1 LAVVG
6 RSGTGKT
13 TLLRLIAGAV
23 IPQRGEV
30 RLIGADPAAARRA
43 KRIGFVGQN
52 AALHPWRT
60 VVQNIRLPL
69 DVNPADVE
77 DGPTPEEWVARIGLA
92 AAANAYPHQLSGGMR
107 QRVALARSLVADPA
121 ILLMDEPLSSLDE
134 LTRDDLRLEL
144 VDFWGATRT
153 VVYVTH
159 DIEEAVW
166 LADRVAVL
174 GGHPARIAGIVP
186 VALERPRTPALRR
199 DARFLD
205 LIAGAAMGVIAI
217 ALEIW
222 TAAFHVPGYLVP
234 APSAVGARLVAD
246 WAMFLREAAVTIA
259 EASMGFLVGTTVAFA
274 IASAMVRSRVL
285 ERTLFPLAILVKLT
299 PIVAVAPLF
308 TLWFGFGSAPKVAIA
323 ALITFFP
330 MVVNAFVGLRSADP
344 QEVAFLETLG
354 ATRTEVFRHLRVPN
368 ALPYLFS
375 GARISLNL
383 ALIGAVI
390 GEWTG
395 ADHGLGRVILV
406 ANANL
411 DLATLFAAV
420 LLLAAIGIA
429 ANALV
434 GTVERR
440 VLHWHPVE
448 LAA

>member
-1 LAVVG
+1 MGNAIEIRGASAGYGKTPVLEDIDLTIATGEVLAVVG

-205 LIAGAAMGVIAI
+205 LVD
-217 ALEIW
+217 
-222 TAAFHVPGYLVP
+222 
-234 APSAVGARLVAD
+234 AVRG
-246 WAMFLREAAVTIA
+246 
-259 EASMGFLVGTTVAFA
+259 
-274 IASAMVRSRVL
+274 
-285 ERTLFPLAILVKLT
+285 
-299 PIVAVAPLF
+299 
-308 TLWFGFGSAPKVAIA
+308 
-323 ALITFFP
+323 
-330 MVVNAFVGLRSADP
+330 
-344 QEVAFLETLG
+344 
-354 ATRTEVFRHLRVPN
+354 
-368 ALPYLFS
+368 
-375 GARISLNL
+375 
-383 ALIGAVI
+383 
-390 GEWTG
+390 
-395 ADHGLGRVILV
+395 
-406 ANANL
+406 
-411 DLATLFAAV
+411 
-420 LLLAAIGIA
+420 LLA
-429 ANALV
+429 
-434 GTVERR
+434 
-440 VLHWHPVE
+440 
-448 LAA
+448 

>member
-1 LAVVG
+1 MNGTRRAIADVGVAV
-6 RSGTGKT
+6 
-13 TLLRLIAGAV
+13 GAV
-23 IPQRGEV
+23 HV
-30 RLIGADPAAARRA
+30 
-43 KRIGFVGQN
+43 
-52 AALHPWRT
+52 
-60 VVQNIRLPL
+60 
-69 DVNPADVE
+69 
-77 DGPTPEEWVARIGLA
+77 
-92 AAANAYPHQLSGGMR
+92 
-107 QRVALARSLVADPA
+107 
-121 ILLMDEPLSSLDE
+121 
-134 LTRDDLRLEL
+134 
-144 VDFWGATRT
+144 
-153 VVYVTH
+153 
-159 DIEEAVW
+159 
-166 LADRVAVL
+166 
-174 GGHPARIAGIVP
+174 IA
-186 VALERPRTPALRR
+186 VALEAWVR
-199 DARFLD
+199 
-205 LIAGAAMGVIAI
+205 
-217 ALEIW
+217 
-222 TAAFHVPGYLVP
+222 AFAVPGYLVP
-234 APSAVGARLVAD
+234 APSAVAARFASD
-246 WAMFLREAAVTIA
+246 WSTLLREAIVTIL
-259 EASMGFLVGTTVAFA
+259 EATAGFAVGTTVAFA
-274 IASAMVRSRVL
+274 IAAAMVRSRLL

-308 TLWFGFGSAPKVAIA
+308 TLWFGFGSLPKIAIA

-354 ATRTEVFRHLRVPN
+354 ATRTEIFRLLRVPT

-434 GTVERR
+434 GTIERR

>member
-1 LAVVG
+1 MNGV
-6 RSGTGKT
+6 
-13 TLLRLIAGAV
+13 
-23 IPQRGEV
+23 
-30 RLIGADPAAARRA
+30 RRA
-43 KRIGFVGQN
+43 AVDLG
-52 AALHPWRT
+52 
-60 VVQNIRLPL
+60 
-69 DVNPADVE
+69 
-77 DGPTPEEWVARIGLA
+77 VA
-92 AAANAYPHQLSGGMR
+92 M
-107 QRVALARSLVADPA
+107 VALLVISIVLEAW
-121 ILLMDEPLSSLDE
+121 
-134 LTRDDLRLEL
+134 TR
-144 VDFWGATRT
+144 
-153 VVYVTH
+153 
-159 DIEEAVW
+159 
-166 LADRVAVL
+166 
-174 GGHPARIAGIVP
+174 
-186 VALERPRTPALRR
+186 
-199 DARFLD
+199 
-205 LIAGAAMGVIAI
+205 
-217 ALEIW
+217 
-222 TAAFHVPGYLVP
+222 AFNVPGYLVP
-234 APSAVGARLVAD
+234 APSAVAARFAND
-246 WAMFLREAAVTIA
+246 WQSLAREAVITIL
-259 EASMGFLVGTTVAFA
+259 EASAGFAVGTAIAFA
-274 IASAMVRSRVL
+274 IAAAMVRSRLL

-330 MVVNAFVGLRSADP
+330 MVVNSFVGLRSADP

-354 ATRTEVFRHLRVPN
+354 ATRTEIFRLLRVPT

-429 ANALV
+429 ANAGV
-434 GTVERR
+434 GTAERR

>member
-1 LAVVG
+1 MTGTRRALTDLAV
-6 RSGTGKT
+6 
-13 TLLRLIAGAV
+13 
-23 IPQRGEV
+23 
-30 RLIGADPAAARRA
+30 
-43 KRIGFVGQN
+43 
-52 AALHPWRT
+52 
-60 VVQNIRLPL
+60 
-69 DVNPADVE
+69 
-77 DGPTPEEWVARIGLA
+77 
-92 AAANAYPHQLSGGMR
+92 
-107 QRVALARSLVADPA
+107 A
-121 ILLMDEPLSSLDE
+121 I
-134 LTRDDLRLEL
+134 
-144 VDFWGATRT
+144 
-153 VVYVTH
+153 
-159 DIEEAVW
+159 
-166 LADRVAVL
+166 VAVL
-174 GGHPARIAGIVP
+174 IIAV
-186 VALERPRTPALRR
+186 VLEAWVR
-199 DARFLD
+199 
-205 LIAGAAMGVIAI
+205 
-217 ALEIW
+217 
-222 TAAFHVPGYLVP
+222 AFAVPGYLVP
-234 APSAVGARLVAD
+234 APSAVAARFASDWPMLV
-246 WAMFLREAAVTIA
+246 REAVVTIL
-259 EASMGFLVGTTVAFA
+259 EATAGFAVGTTIAFA
-274 IASAMVRSRVL
+274 IAAAMVRSRLL

-354 ATRTEVFRHLRVPN
+354 ATRTEIFRLLRVPT

-434 GTVERR
+434 GAIERR